1 MCFEGVISWALG
13 GVVPCFGHRNSVSRE
28 FLRRSSGEPCCRPS
42 AGLLAPNQTL
52 ALPEKTLFTRATMS
66 VMAPSIS
73 IVNRARSMRASF

>member
-1 MCFEGVISWALG
+1 M
-13 GVVPCFGHRNSVSRE
+13 PCFGHRNSVSRE

-52 ALPEKTLFTRATMS
+52 ALPEKTLFTKPRCLS
-66 VMAPSIS
+66 SAPSIS